1 MCMQGVWRGGP
12 RWRRLKRV
20 RQGRGAAPRWWLLG
34 SPGPPG
40 VGPPPPTLA
49 PAAQRGRM
57 VGTVMTGL
65 LLGILLSRVVSG
77 FVAQQWGW
85 RTVYV
90 AAAVAIAL
98 LTVAVWRGLPRFAPT
113 TQMGYGAL
121 IGSMVAL

>member
-1 MCMQGVWRGGP
+1 MSSIQNVHARGVAGRAPGALAEGGAGGAGGGP
-12 RWRRLKRV
+12 PV
-20 RQGRGAAPRWWLLG
+20 LL
-34 SPGPPG
+34 
-40 VGPPPPTLA
+40 VGA

-98 LTVAVWRGLPRFAPT
+98 LTVAVWRGLP
-113 TQMGYGAL
+113 
-121 IGSMVAL
+121 